1 MESFVKNEVPTK
13 ILVSVMLIQKTNSD
27 FFQAYNFVIYRS
39 LGGQLISPNQLP
51 TIMVIK
57 MGLADV

>member
-1 MESFVKNEVPTK
+1 MV
-13 ILVSVMLIQKTNSD
+13 IQKTNSD

-57 MGLADV
+57 MGLADVWA